1 MGKNR
6 QEQERTGECLMK
18 RNEKWEQEEQNKECA
33 IREKMQKEAEKIPV
47 PESVRPDVIEN
58 KLREKRKHPSSLW
71 QEGKRRRR
79 TVAAAA
85 AAAVFLIAGGI
96 WMAAGGFSDRNAGN
110 GNTDA
115 GITVA
120 DAGSTDDA
128 GGTANG
134 GDTGNAGNSA
144 AENGDDQ
151 RTGTSYDNIWEAVKD
166 YEKQNGTAIMTAE
179 DSAGAG
185 KENVGEQRVSSLAKF
200 SASADSAGAG
210 SAVQYSETDLQ
221 VQGVMEGDIVKTDGR
236 AIYTASQKNGQSD
249 NARIGKS
256 IVKIYQAEGEKV
268 EKVSAITLDDYLIDE
283 MYLSGDKLILV
294 GQQWQPSGTTDTGD
308 TEDTFDTEDT
318 GDTSDS
324 AATGEQTCVIK
335 DYTED
340 VLWMR
345 NRETKIIIYD
355 ISDLTSPKKAAEHTQ
370 SGFYTTSRISG
381 GYLYTF
387 SDYTITLKD
396 SDKKS
401 DREEYIP
408 LVDGALMKERDL
420 TASAEKGGDSYLV
433 MTALALTDTS
443 QFKDQMAELGGA
455 DVIYMNENHIY
466 SSRDMWWQDG
476 GQSKSVVTRYIYK
489 DGIFKKDAQAKTRGI
504 LNDSYYMHEYN
515 GYFCYVYTKYT
526 EGDDSEAAG
535 RSKNGIAIL
544 DENMKEIGHLGG
556 LGKGEEIYASYY
568 IDHMAYFVT
577 YRNTDPVFAVDLS
590 DVTQPK
596 LMSELKL
603 PGFSDYLHAFGDGK
617 LIGIGM
623 GETKDKRGRQ
633 AGAVKLSLFQYN
645 KDYKLS
651 EKDSRVIDLPYSY
664 STAGDDHRTV
674 YVDEERQIVGFGVSD
689 YDYDNEYYYLYQY
702 TDGKWKELK
711 RLDCESQ
718 ITNVRGI
725 RIGDYF
731 YLVDVKKG
739 IQSIHL

>member
-1 MGKNR
+1 
-6 QEQERTGECLMK
+6 MK
-18 RNEKWEQEEQNKECA
+18 RNGKWEQEEQNKESV
-33 IREKMQKEAEKIPV
+33 IREKMQKEAERIPV
-47 PESVRPDVIEN
+47 PESVHPDVIEN
-58 KLREKRKHPSSLW
+58 KLREKHKHPATLW

-79 TVAAAA
+79 IVAAAA
-85 AAAVFLIAGGI
+85 AVVFLIAGGV

-110 GNTDA
+110 GNSDT

-128 GGTANG
+128 GGTGNG
-134 GDTGNAGNSA
+134 GNTGNTGNGA

-166 YEKQNGTAIMTAE
+166 YAKQNGTVIMTAE
-179 DSAGAG
+179 DAASG
-185 KENVGEQRVSSLAKF
+185 KEDVSEQSVSSLAKS
-200 SASADSAGAG
+200 SASADSTGAG
-210 SAVQYSETDLQ
+210 SSVQYSETDLQ

-236 AIYTASQKNGQSD
+236 AIYTACQKNSQNGND
-249 NARIGKS
+249 WVTKS
-256 IVKIYQAEGEKV
+256 VVKIYQAEGEKV
-268 EKVSAITLDDYLIDE
+268 EKVSAITLDDYRIDE
-283 MYLSGDKLILV
+283 MYLSGDKLILE
-294 GQQWQPSGTTDTGD
+294 GQQWQPSGTQDKENVEDISD
-308 TEDTFDTEDT
+308 TEDASDTEDS
-318 GDTSDS
+318 GDS
-324 AATGEQTCVIK
+324 ASAGEQTGVIK
-335 DYTED
+335 DHTDSCYTDD
-340 VLWMR
+340 VIWMG
-345 NRETKIIIYD
+345 NCETKIIIYD

-370 SGFYTTSRISG
+370 SGFYTTSRISD

-433 MTALALTDTS
+433 MTALALTDIS

-455 DVIYMNENHIY
+455 NVIYMNENHIY

-476 GQSKSVVTRYIYK
+476 GQSKSIVTRYIYK
-489 DGIFKKDAQAKTRGI
+489 DGIFQKDAQAKTRGT

-544 DENMKEIGHLGG
+544 DENMKEVGHLGG

-603 PGFSDYLHAFGDGK
+603 PGFSDYLHAFGDGN

-633 AGAVKLSLFQYN
+633 AGAVKLSLFRYN

-664 STAGDDHRTV
+664 STAGDDHRAV
-674 YVDEERQIVGFGVSD
+674 YVDEERQIVGFGVS
-689 YDYDNEYYYLYQY
+689 DYDNEYYYLYQY

-731 YLVDVKKG
+731 YLVDVEKG
-739 IQSIHL
+739 IQSIRL

>member
-1 MGKNR
+1 
-6 QEQERTGECLMK
+6 MK
-18 RNEKWEQEEQNKECA
+18 RNGKWEQEEQNKESV
-33 IREKMQKEAEKIPV
+33 IREKMQKEAERIPV
-47 PESVRPDVIEN
+47 PESVHPDVIEN
-58 KLREKRKHPSSLW
+58 KLREKHKHPATLW

-79 TVAAAA
+79 IVAAAA
-85 AAAVFLIAGGI
+85 AVVFLIAGGV
-96 WMAAGGFSDRNAGN
+96 WMAAGGFSDHKAGN
-110 GNTDA
+110 ENEDA
-115 GITVA
+115 GIIVA
-120 DAGSTDDA
+120 DAGNTDDA
-128 GGTANG
+128 GN
-134 GDTGNAGNSA
+134 TGNDF

-151 RTGTSYDNIWEAVKD
+151 RTGTSYDDIWKAVKD
-166 YEKQNGTAIMTAE
+166 YAKQNGTVIMKAE
-179 DSAGAG
+179 DAASG
-185 KENVGEQRVSSLAKF
+185 KKTASS
-200 SASADSAGAG
+200 DNAGAG
-210 SAVQYSETDLQ
+210 SAAQYSETDLQ
-221 VQGVMEGDIVKTDGR
+221 VQDVMEGDIVKTDGR
-236 AIYTASQKNGQSD
+236 AIYTVCQKNSQSGND
-249 NARIGKS
+249 RITKS
-256 IVKIYQAEGEKV
+256 VVKIYQAEGEKV
-268 EKVSAITLDDYLIDE
+268 KKISSITLDDYWIDE
-283 MYLSGDKLILV
+283 MYLSEDKLILE
-294 GQQWQPSGTTDTGD
+294 GQQWQMP
-308 TEDTFDTEDT
+308 
-318 GDTSDS
+318 DTSS
-324 AATGEQTCVIK
+324 C
-335 DYTED
+335 YTD
-340 VLWMR
+340 VTWMG
-345 NRETKIIIYD
+345 NCETKIIIYD

-370 SGFYTTSRISG
+370 SGSYSTSRISD

-387 SDYTITLKD
+387 SDYTITITLKD

-408 LVDGALMKERDL
+408 LIDGALMKERNL

-433 MTALALTDTS
+433 MTALALADTS

-455 DVIYMNENHIY
+455 NVIYMNENHIY

-476 GQSKSVVTRYIYK
+476 GQSKNIVTRYIYK
-489 DGIFKKDAQAKTRGI
+489 DGIFKKDAQVKTRGT

-544 DENMKEIGHLGG
+544 DENMKEVGHLGG

-633 AGAVKLSLFQYN
+633 AGAVKLSLFRYSGDQ
-645 KDYKLS
+645 KLS

-664 STAGDDHRTV
+664 STAGDDHRAV
-674 YVDEERQIVGFGVSD
+674 YVDEERQIVGFGVS
-689 YDYDNEYYYLYQY
+689 DYDNEYYYLYQY

-731 YLVDVKKG
+731 YLVDVEKG
-739 IQSIHL
+739 IQSIRL